1 MMETSM
7 SDERSASV
15 EQPAEAETGK
25 IETAAPGIPDTSD
38 DLQAA
43 LAEAQ
48 QQASQNRDSY
58 LRAAAELDNLR
69 KRTQRDVE
77 HAHKFALERFLSE
90 LLPVKDSLEMGLAAA
105 EKAKP
110 TALRQGMELTLKLL
124 ATVLER
130 FGVDELNP
138 VKGEAFDPGLHEAM
152 VMQETADTVPGTVLL
167 TVQKGYL
174 LRGRLLRPARVIVA
188 KSPAGAA

>member
-77 HAHKFALERFLSE
+77 HAHKFALERFLSD

-105 EKAKP
+105 EKAEP
-110 TALRQGMELTLKLL
+110 TALREGMELTLK
-124 ATVLER
+124 
-130 FGVDELNP
+130 
-138 VKGEAFDPGLHEAM
+138 
-152 VMQETADTVPGTVLL
+152 QI
-167 TVQKGYL
+167 
-174 LRGRLLRPARVIVA
+174 GRAHV
-188 KSPAGAA
+188 